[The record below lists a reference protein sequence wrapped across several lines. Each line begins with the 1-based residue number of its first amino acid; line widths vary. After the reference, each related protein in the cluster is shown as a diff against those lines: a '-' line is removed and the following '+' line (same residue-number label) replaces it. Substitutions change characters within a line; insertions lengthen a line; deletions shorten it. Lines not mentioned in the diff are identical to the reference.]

1 MKNTVKTIICA
12 VLSVLALL
20 AFAACD
26 DGDTPMI
33 TTPVV
38 SASDTQTPEVP
49 QDTQAGADDT
59 SAPVTPSESYSLTYK
74 NVKIIPGA
82 EIAPIVAAL
91 GQPQNYM
98 ESPSCAFTGLDKIY
112 TYPHFMIYSY
122 PMNNVDYVYMVTL
135 TDDIVSTDEGV
146 KIGTDI
152 SSAVTAYGN
161 NYKEEFGTYYFTKG
175 KSQIWIKTENNLIKD
190 ITYAAVVD

>member
-1 MKNTVKTIICA
+1 M
-12 VLSVLALL
+12 
-20 AFAACD
+20 
-26 DGDTPMI
+26 
-33 TTPVV
+33 
-38 SASDTQTPEVP
+38 
-49 QDTQAGADDT
+49 
-59 SAPVTPSESYSLTYK
+59 TYK

-146 KIGTDI
+146 KIGIDI
-152 SSAVTAYGN
+152 SSAVTAT
-161 NYKEEFGTYYFTKG
+161 EITIR
-175 KSQIWIKTENNLIKD
+175 KSSEHTILQRARARSGLKPKTTLSRILP
-190 ITYAAVVD
+190 TPQ